1 MIASTLSVWGIRLC
15 EGRTPKLD
23 PQGGRVGR
31 NANEN
36 SSFYTN
42 EREGE
47 SAWEREARAP
57 GCDVER
63 VCSTLLSMKMWS
75 GPACVLDTVDVER
88 VWSILRMRMWTCG

>member
-36 SSFYTN
+36 SSPYTN
-42 EREGE
+42 ERDGG
-47 SAWEREARAP
+47 EREARAP
-57 GCDVER
+57 RAGLC
-63 VCSTLLSMKMWS
+63 C
-75 GPACVLDTVDVER
+75 GACVLDTVDVER